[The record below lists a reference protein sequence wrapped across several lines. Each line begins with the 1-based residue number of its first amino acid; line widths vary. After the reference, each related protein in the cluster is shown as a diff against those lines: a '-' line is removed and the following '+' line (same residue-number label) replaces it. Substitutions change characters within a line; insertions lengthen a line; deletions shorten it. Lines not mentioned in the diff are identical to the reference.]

1 MQSVR
6 LRARS
11 AFTLVELLVVIAII
25 GILIALLLPAVQAA
39 REAARRST
47 CTNNLKQIGLALQN
61 YHDIHRKFP
70 PSCFNQGWANSGSGG
85 VISPAYDPGQTAMNT
100 HGFTVLLPMIE
111 QQAAY
116 NRFKFYA
123 AAGACVNGGSYPL
136 AGGDPSVTGNDQ
148 VMGMVLPVF
157 LCPSD
162 SGSQTVKAN
171 DANYGISA
179 SSSVHGAKTTY
190 DFSTNPS
197 PEIYAVNSWKGSTK
211 TTRSMFGVNSDC
223 NIAMITDG
231 TSSTMA
237 IAETTLEQEL
247 SPHAWGFRGLF
258 MCGVSP
264 VYALNYPPGGV
275 AINNWH
281 SGWGSSSFP
290 AVDLHYLVVVAA
302 VLGQLDDV
310 AEARAA
316 GRPHA
321 EAHAARAGIAGQ
333 VGLHAFPGGRGDLD
347 VHAAHSRLM

>member
-39 REAARRST
+39 REAARRSQ

-61 YHDIHRKFP
+61 YHDIHKKFP
-70 PSCFNQGWANSGSGG
+70 PSCFNQGWTNGGS
-85 VISPAYDPGQTAMNT
+85 ISPAYDPGQTVMNT
-100 HGFTVLLPMIE
+100 HGFTVLLPMLE

-123 AAGACVNGGSYPL
+123 AAGACVSGGGGYPL
-136 AGGDPSVTGNDQ
+136 AGGDPSATGNDQ
-148 VMGMVLPVF
+148 VMGMLLPVF

-162 SGSQTVKAN
+162 SGSQTVKPN

-179 SSSVHGAKTTY
+179 SSSVKGAKTTY
-190 DFSTNPS
+190 DFSTNPGN
-197 PEIYAVNSWKGSTK
+197 EIYNINSWKGAAK
-211 TTRSMFGVNSDC
+211 NTRSMFGVNSDA
-223 NIAMITDG
+223 NMAMITDG
-231 TSSTMA
+231 TSSTIA

-264 VYALNYPPGGV
+264 VMALSYPPYSV
-275 AINNWH
+275 PINNWH
-281 SGWGSSSFP
+281 QGWGTANFP
-290 AVDLHYLVVVAA
+290 AGKLGGYGWMGSLH
-302 VLGQLDDV
+302 
-310 AEARAA
+310 
-316 GRPHA
+316 
-321 EAHAARAGIAGQ
+321 
-333 VGLHAFPGGRGDLD
+333 PGGAQMATADGS
-347 VHAAHSRLM
+347 VHFLAESTNIVTLQRLSWIADGTTAGSFE